1 MDERRPKKKIR
12 ILIAD
17 DHPVVRSGLVAL
29 LDREPDMEVVAEAA
43 NGREA
48 IERFRDT
55 RPDLALIDLRMPVLD
70 GVEAIRLILAELPAS
85 RVVVLTTYDGDAN
98 IRRALTAGA
107 RGYLLKDLTAAE
119 LAAAV
124 RRVEAGQRLVAPA
137 AAARLAEHAGDPELT
152 ARELTVLELVVKGKS
167 NKRIGAALGIT
178 EGTVK
183 GHVNNILSKMHVD
196 DRTQAAG
203 EALRRGL
210 VHLE

>member
-1 MDERRPKKKIR
+1 MDERSREARIR
-12 ILIAD
+12 ILVAD

-43 NGREA
+43 NGEEA

-55 RPDLALIDLRMPVLD
+55 RPHLALVDLRMPVLD
-70 GVEAIRLILAELPAS
+70 GVAAIRRILADFPAA
-85 RVVVLTTYDGDAN
+85 RVVVLTTYDGDAD

-119 LAAAV
+119 LAAAI
-124 RRVEAGQRLVAPA
+124 RRVHAGQRFVAPA
-137 AAARLAEHAGDPELT
+137 AAARLAEHAGDCELT
-152 ARELTVLELVVKGKS
+152 ARELAVLELVVKGKS

-183 GHVNNILSKMHVD
+183 GHINVILSKMHVD